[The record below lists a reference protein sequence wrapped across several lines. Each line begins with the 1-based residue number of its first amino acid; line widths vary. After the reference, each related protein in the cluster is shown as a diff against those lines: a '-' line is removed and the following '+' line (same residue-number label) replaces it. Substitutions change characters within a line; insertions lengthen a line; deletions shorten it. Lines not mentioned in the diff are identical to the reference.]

1 VSEAFG
7 GSLVSA
13 SVIAVTVY
21 ALTNIDDLLLLAV
34 FFADPAVRIGAVVVG
49 RYLGL
54 LLLLGVSVAAALLA
68 LAISPQWVA
77 LIGIVPLLL
86 GLRLLVGLRR
96 PGDDE
101 HGEGSAAPSVT
112 ARRGFWMQAMTVGG
126 VTVANGGDNL
136 GVYIPLFAAG
146 PAAIA
151 VYIAIFSMMTVLW
164 CALGYALVNNPL
176 LGHRVRRYGHVLLP
190 VVLVGLGLYVL
201 SGFIFRAP

>member
-1 VSEAFG
+1 MSEALG
-7 GSLVSA
+7 GTLFSA

-34 FFADPAVRIGAVVVG
+34 FFADPAVRIGAVVAG

-54 LLLLGVSVAAALLA
+54 LLLLAVSVAAALLA

-86 GLRLLVGLRR
+86 GLRLLVALRR
-96 PGDDE
+96 SGDDE
-101 HGEGSAAPSVT
+101 DGEGSAAPIA
-112 ARRGFWMQAMTVGG
+112 ARRGFWMQAATVAG

-136 GVYIPLFAAG
+136 GVYIPLFAAA

-151 VYIAIFSMMTVLW
+151 IYIAVFSSMTILW

-190 VVLVGLGLYVL
+190 VVLIGLGLYVL
-201 SGFIFRAP
+201 SGLVVRTP

>member
-1 VSEAFG
+1 M
-7 GSLVSA
+7 SA

-34 FFADPAVRIGAVVVG
+34 FFADPAVRIGAVVAG

-54 LLLLGVSVAAALLA
+54 LLLLGVSVAASLLA

-86 GLRLLVGLRR
+86 GLRLLLPLRR
-96 PGDDE
+96 SNDDAE
-101 HGEGSAAPSVT
+101 SEEGVVLSVA
-112 ARRGFWMQAMTVGG
+112 ARRGFWMQAVTVAG

-136 GVYIPLFAAG
+136 GVYIPLFTAQ

-151 VYIAIFSMMTVLW
+151 VYIAVFSVMTVLW

-190 VVLVGLGLYVL
+190 VVLIGLGLYIL
-201 SGFIFRAP
+201 SGLFLE